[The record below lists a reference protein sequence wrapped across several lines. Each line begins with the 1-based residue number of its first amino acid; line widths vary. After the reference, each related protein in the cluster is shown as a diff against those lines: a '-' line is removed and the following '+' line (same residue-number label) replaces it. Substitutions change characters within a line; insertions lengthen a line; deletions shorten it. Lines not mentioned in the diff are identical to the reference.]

1 MTVRVSVRV
10 DKIFRLQA
18 SLSAK
23 AEANVKDA
31 AFLTRDF
38 AAAISPVRTGALR
51 ASWYVS
57 GPGNDTTYPE
67 ASGAAAAA
75 NPQAVI
81 MDEAKAAQVD
91 QQMGQLRNTLGMFS
105 NPEAIVSSAVNYSVY
120 LEEGTKYMA
129 PRPILRP
136 AAEVGR
142 AALLSSMPKVAD

>member
-10 DKIFRLQA
+10 DKIYRLQA

-23 AEANVKDA
+23 SQEAVKSA
-31 AFLTRDF
+31 AFITRDF
-38 AAAISPVRTGALR
+38 ASSISPVRTGALQ

-75 NPQAVI
+75 NPRAI
-81 MDEAKAAQVD
+81 ILEEAKAAQVD
-91 QQMGQLRNTLGMFS
+91 PQMGQLRNTLGMFS

-136 AAEVGR
+136 ASEAGR